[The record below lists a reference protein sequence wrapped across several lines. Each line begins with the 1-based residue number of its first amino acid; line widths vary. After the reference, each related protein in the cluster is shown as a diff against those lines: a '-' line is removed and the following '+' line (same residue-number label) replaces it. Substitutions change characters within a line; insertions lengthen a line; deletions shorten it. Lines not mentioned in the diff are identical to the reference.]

1 MQLKVDASAVTTTQ
15 PVKVVVP
22 AVKCS
27 NKPFRREKKIE
38 IVKTQQCGWGA
49 IALETIGKD
58 DFVIEFV
65 GEVIDDAMCEDRLL
79 DMRQRR
85 DQNFYMCKV
94 GKDFVIDATFRGN
107 ACRFFNHSC
116 QPNCRLEK
124 WQVNGKTRL
133 GVFASQTI
141 KVGVPLTYNYRF
153 YSVNAKYTA
162 YSQYYVLC

>member
-1 MQLKVDASAVTTTQ
+1 MTQ
-15 PVKVVVP
+15 HVKVVP

-27 NKPFRREKKIE
+27 NKPFRREKRIN
-38 IVKTQQCGWGA
+38 IVKTEKCGWGA
-49 IALETIGKD
+49 TALETIEKD

-65 GEVIDDAMCEDRLL
+65 GEVIDNAMCEDRLQ

-94 GKDFVIDATFRGN
+94 SKDFVIDATFRGN

-116 QPNCRLEK
+116 EPNCRLEK
-124 WQVNGKTRL
+124 WQVKGKTRL

-141 KVGVPLTYNYRF
+141 KVGMPLTYNYRF
-153 YSVNAKYTA
+153 SPSFGPEKECFCGVPNCRGK
-162 YSQYYVLC
+162 L